1 MPESKPVFKI
11 EGLYTD
17 YARELILI
25 ILLNNAN
32 DNFLKNYLAKLK
44 VGYTLN
50 AKLGPRKYSHN
61 REFKTYYT
69 TQVIQLYKDWISM
82 DNLKL
87 SDGMVGRAV
96 RTLPPVGTKGI
107 VKIDNAEAIN
117 LAYEDLESGH
127 VKGLVYRMLK
137 TFKDR
142 GILRPGA
149 LSRSNINQEVTLDF
163 FGSYKYYVQDCLNRK
178 EYYEKWIVSDST
190 FPSVL
195 RDSSDEIK
203 HALIDVGK
211 LPETKKYP
219 LADILFML
227 HFLMGKER
235 GFLFTNF
242 GKKRYAEIT
251 GKPTDP
257 FTAMHQENFNE
268 DIDNFYKTVKTEYD
282 KLVSAKNAKVNE
294 ICKEFSAQK
303 DALKL
308 SQLEILEQLCEQ
320 YGRNPEDFK
329 KMVMS
334 ALCD

>member
-17 YARELILI
+17 YARELILV

-44 VGYTLN
+44 IGYRLN
-50 AKLGPRKYSHN
+50 TKLGPRKYSHSK
-61 REFKTYYT
+61 EFKTYYT

-107 VKIDNAEAIN
+107 VNIDNAEAIN

-137 TFKDR
+137 SFKDR

-149 LSRSNINQEVTLDF
+149 LSKSDIHQEVTLDL
-163 FGSYKYYVQDCLNRK
+163 FGSYKYYVQNCLDRK
-178 EYYEKWIVSDST
+178 EQWFVDST

-203 HALIDVGK
+203 RALIDVGK

-242 GKKRYAEIT
+242 GKKKYAEIT
-251 GKPTDP
+251 GKPADP

-268 DIDNFYKTVKTEYD
+268 DIDNFYKAVKTEYD
-282 KLVSAKNAKVNE
+282 KLVSEKNAKVNE
-294 ICKEFSAQK
+294 INREFSAQK
-303 DALKL
+303 NALQL
-308 SQLEILEQLCEQ
+308 SRTEMLKQLCEQ

-329 KMVMS
+329 NMVVS
-334 ALCD
+334 ALWD

>member
-44 VGYTLN
+44 IGCTLN
-50 AKLGPRKYSHN
+50 AKLGPRKRSHN
-61 REFKTYYT
+61 TEFKAYYT

-96 RTLPPVGTKGI
+96 RTLPPVGLKGI
-107 VKIDNAEAIN
+107 VKLDNADAIN
-117 LAYEDLESGH
+117 FAYEDLESGH

-142 GILRPGA
+142 GILRSGA
-149 LSRSNINQEVTLDF
+149 LSKSDINEEVTLDF
-163 FGSYKYYVQDCLNRK
+163 FGSYKYYVQNCLDRK
-178 EYYEKWIVSDST
+178 DYNDRWFTESQ

-203 HALIDVGK
+203 SALIDVGK

-268 DIDNFYKTVKTEYD
+268 DIDNFYKTMKTEYD
-282 KLVSAKNAKVNE
+282 KLVSVKNAKVNE
-294 ICKEFSAQK
+294 INKEFREQK
-303 DALKL
+303 DALIL
-308 SQLEILEQLCEQ
+308 SQTEMLKQLCEQ

-329 KMVMS
+329 KMVWS